1 MKIVGQFIRVVHG
14 LMALLFAAAAIV
26 LLGIALNK
34 GREAILGGLTQAAAQ
49 KIIEAVALL
58 TAAVV
63 AL

>member
-49 KIIEAVALL
+49 KII
-58 TAAVV
+58 
-63 AL
+63 